1 MVPVIFS
8 RYQYANLWLP
18 HGWWIKVAGGQFCRA
33 EHLKIGGKIWAGG
46 GGSTWLLNLDGCYE
60 CPLHGWQICDIGYP
74 FNGRQICHDYMG
86 VMNIWAAYI

>member
-1 MVPVIFS
+1 MQTCG
-8 RYQYANLWLP
+8 YLMDGGNLQVGKPLAR
-18 HGWWIKVAGGQFCRA
+18 HTAGGRA

-86 VMNIWAAYI
+86 VMNLWAAYI